1 MTTYSSIL
9 QAAMKLS
16 PGERS
21 RLAETLLETV
31 PDDLEDEA
39 VSAPELSEAWKQEI
53 ARRSAEI
60 DAGTAKFVT
69 WEQVRD
75 RARRA
80 AGHDA

>member
-21 RLAETLLETV
+21 KLAETLLETV
-31 PDDLEDEA
+31 DELTDQELVA
-39 VSAPELSEAWKQEI
+39 QISPEYRAEI

-60 DAGTAKFVT
+60 DAGTAKYVT
-69 WEQVRD
+69 WEEMVE
-75 RARRA
+75 RARAA
-80 AGHDA
+80 AGHHD